1 MNQAKHHSGN
11 KSENEEQTSHISGT
25 IACATRGGEGSEPT
39 VQGAIDLAQE
49 RELRLIFLYIA
60 DLEFMKHT
68 TMGRTGRAAEE
79 LRKMGEFIMLTLVER
94 AQQSGVEADFAVRQG
109 RFREELLRYLEET
122 RPAMLVLGTPQK
134 DTGFF
139 DQRKIARL
147 AQEIEEQTGVPV
159 KLVQGAENGQ
169 EPADVPV

>member
-1 MNQAKHHSGN
+1 MNQANRDLEDK
-11 KSENEEQTSHISGT
+11 NEKRADHISST
-25 IACATRGGEGSEPT
+25 VVCATRGGEGSEPT
-39 VQGAIDLAQE
+39 VQGAIELAQE
-49 RELRLIFLYIA
+49 HELRLTFLYIA

-94 AQQSGVEADFAVRQG
+94 AQEAGVEADLAVRQG
-109 RFREELLRYLEET
+109 RFREELLGYLEET
-122 RPAMLVLGTPQK
+122 HPAMLVLGTPQK

-139 DQRKIARL
+139 DQSKISGL

-159 KLVQGAENGQ
+159 KLV
-169 EPADVPV
+169 